1 MNKPWVLQQLKQAH
15 HNLRTMIE
23 EIEADTGEDD
33 GFPIFYAQ
41 LPFVY
46 RHLNCAWNS
55 KRATDAE
62 IDEAFKTKKT
72 ESAEWKGFPH
82 ELEPFIHD

>member
-15 HNLRTMIE
+15 HNLG
-23 EIEADTGEDD
+23 EIIREVEADTDEDD

-46 RHLNCAWNS
+46 RHLNCAWNT
-55 KRATDAE
+55 KLATDAE
-62 IDEAFKTKKT
+62 IAEAFKTKKS
-72 ESAEWKGFPH
+72 ESAEWKGFPR